1 MHLGELLTVW
11 SREVRGPSSSLL
23 LTGMS
28 FTHRDSLAR
37 NDRRRDR
44 SGCIHHSRDDYEAP
58 MWRDHKDNSL
68 KEIITLILFRML
80 HTICHSYSEVGS
92 GLAAVWGS
100 WNNRVCPC
108 AYPCSPCEQTW
119 SLPQLS
125 KRLEWMNVSL
135 KIHFKHK
142 DVHSKMSHYRR
153 EGAQPWFS
161 WAAPFSS
168 EFGSF

>member
-1 MHLGELLTVW
+1 M
-11 SREVRGPSSSLL
+11 LL

-28 FTHRDSLAR
+28 FTHRDSLVR

-80 HTICHSYSEVGS
+80 YTICHSYSAVGS

-100 WNNRVCPC
+100 WNNRVCLC
-108 AYPCSPCEQTW
+108 AYPCSPCERW
-119 SLPQLS
+119 KDMEPSLAYQKAGMDELLS
-125 KRLEWMNVSL
+125 KNP
-135 KIHFKHK
+135 F
-142 DVHSKMSHYRR
+142 YTQ
-153 EGAQPWFS
+153 GCAQRNEPL
-161 WAAPFSS
+161 
-168 EFGSF
+168 